1 MVSEKEAVYTFEEP
15 FIGGKS
21 LLIPGSVK
29 FLARRTLK
37 SFRKQYRDQAIDF
50 DKAESLL
57 ESLLTRQSSNP
68 ETGQRATHALC
79 KQLSAKPFWEPAD
92 HALLSSIANS
102 LVTSCEAIKN
112 EYLQANQAA
121 ELAQEINT
129 GKGFLQEKS
138 WLNIR
143 LGNLGNYT
151 KKAQELFPETIA
163 LLEPFGQRIFSAE
176 FIIMEPDTT
185 LPPHTDATNAYLVG
199 HLGLIVPEA
208 CAYQVKDC
216 VKTFSQG
223 DLVFFDQSF
232 VHSAWNKG
240 ETRRVNLLLT
250 LFHPE
255 ISDLETEIILAYIKK
270 LQVRALL
277 FSPIILVD
285 YLLLKLFRFV
295 RPKKLASPLS

>member
-1 MVSEKEAVYTFEEP
+1 MSKKETVYTFEEP

-79 KQLSAKPFWEPAD
+79 RQLSAKPFWEPDD
-92 HALLSSIANS
+92 HALLSSISNKLIAS
-102 LVTSCEAIKN
+102 QDIIKN
-112 EYLQANQAA
+112 EYLKANQAT
-121 ELAQEINT
+121 ELAEEINT
-129 GKGFLQEKS
+129 GKGFLEEKS

-151 KKAQELFPETIA
+151 KKAKELFPETIA

-176 FIIMEPDTT
+176 FIIMEPGTT

-199 HLGLIVPEA
+199 HLGLVVPDA
-208 CAYQVKDC
+208 CGYQVKDC

-232 VHSAWNKG
+232 VHSAWNNG
-240 ETRRVNLLLT
+240 DTRRVNLLLT

-255 ISDLETEIILAYIKK
+255 ISDLETEIILAFIKK
-270 LQVRALL
+270 LQVRALI
-277 FSPIILVD
+277 FSPIILMD
-285 YLLLKLFRFV
+285 YLLLKFIRFI
-295 RPKKLASPLS
+295 RPEKPA